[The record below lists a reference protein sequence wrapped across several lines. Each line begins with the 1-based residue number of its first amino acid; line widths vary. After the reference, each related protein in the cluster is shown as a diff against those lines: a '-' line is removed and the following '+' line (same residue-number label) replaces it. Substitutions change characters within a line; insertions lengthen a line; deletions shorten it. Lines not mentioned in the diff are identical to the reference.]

1 MSQRHSSRRAF
12 LTAAGTTATIGLAG
26 CLGNGGDGGGG
37 DASGGGG
44 GGSGD
49 SDGGGSGDGD
59 GGGGGGDT
67 STTITY
73 LSDRGGSKDVI
84 DQIIAEFEAEFD
96 YTVDVTY
103 TAKGTSTDEQ
113 LQKMR
118 AANNPPDIVF
128 DTASDAYRYQRDG
141 NAAPVSDAVQGTG
154 LPDPVNV
161 DGESYFV
168 PTMVEPLMGWYRND
182 IYEENPTTWEN
193 WLAEAQRASTEED
206 INGYVVQSGNTN
218 NADTSVTQTL
228 WQNDVDIYS
237 GPEGDIEVT
246 IDQGENRTR
255 AIETFEWLES
265 MAEYAPNGSGWEWGD
280 AISALQQENA
290 AAAMSVG
297 GLPILTIMGNRPDLV
312 DKLSPTAFP
321 VPDGKEQDKWW
332 AYMEGHVVWSG
343 GEATDGAREFVKFF
357 NESDRFMD
365 FLLSAPLFQFPPT
378 REGLDREAYT
388 SNEVVQD
395 NPEVMKLVRENW
407 DAFTTVL
414 ATGDDGAPN
423 IVGADAY
430 GQQTFGEAA
439 DQMLVGGL
447 SPEETV
453 DWLAEELRALQG

>member
-1 MSQRHSSRRAF
+1 MPREHESRRTF
-12 LTAAGTTATIGLAG
+12 LTAAGTATTIGLAG
-26 CLGNGGDGGGG
+26 CLGTDGGG
-37 DASGGGG
+37 D
-44 GGSGD
+44 
-49 SDGGGSGDGD
+49 DGTTNGDGD
-59 GGGGGGDT
+59 GDGDGDGNGDGGDT
-67 STTITY
+67 STTIKY
-73 LSDRGGSKDVI
+73 LSDRGDSKDVI
-84 DQIIAEFEAEFD
+84 DEIITEFEDEFD
-96 YTVDVTY
+96 YTIDVTY

-118 AANNPPDIVF
+118 AAGNPPDIVF
-128 DTASDAYRYQRDG
+128 DTAADAYRYQRDG
-141 NAAPVSDAVQGTG
+141 NAAPVTEAVQGTG

-193 WLAEAQRASTEED
+193 WLSEAQRAKEQDD

-218 NADTSVTQTL
+218 NADTMVTQTL

-246 IDQGENRTR
+246 IDQGENRT
-255 AIETFEWLES
+255 AAVETFEWLQS
-265 MAEYAPNGSGWEWGD
+265 IAQYAPNGSGWEWGD
-280 AISALQQENA
+280 AIAALQQENA

-297 GLPILTIMGNRPDLV
+297 GLPILTIMGNRPDFV
-312 DKLSPTAFP
+312 EKLSPTAFP
-321 VPDGKEQDKWW
+321 IPEGKEQDKWW

-343 GEATDGAREFVKFF
+343 GEATEGAREFVNFF
-357 NESDRFMD
+357 SDSDKFMD

-378 REGLDREAYT
+378 REGLDSDAYT
-388 SNEVVQD
+388 SNEIVQD
-395 NPEVMKLVRENW
+395 NPEVLKLVRNNW

-423 IVGADAY
+423 IVAADAY
-430 GQQTFGEAA
+430 GQQKFGEAA
-439 DQMLVGGL
+439 DQLLIGGL

>member
-1 MSQRHSSRRAF
+1 
-12 LTAAGTTATIGLAG
+12 
-26 CLGNGGDGGGG
+26 
-37 DASGGGG
+37 
-44 GGSGD
+44 
-49 SDGGGSGDGD
+49 
-59 GGGGGGDT
+59 
-67 STTITY
+67 
-73 LSDRGGSKDVI
+73 
-84 DQIIAEFEAEFD
+84 
-96 YTVDVTY
+96 
-103 TAKGTSTDEQ
+103 
-113 LQKMR
+113 
-118 AANNPPDIVF
+118 
-128 DTASDAYRYQRDG
+128 
-141 NAAPVSDAVQGTG
+141 
-154 LPDPVNV
+154 
-161 DGESYFV
+161 
-168 PTMVEPLMGWYRND
+168 
-182 IYEENPTTWEN
+182 
-193 WLAEAQRASTEED
+193 
-206 INGYVVQSGNTN
+206 
-218 NADTSVTQTL
+218 
-228 WQNDVDIYS
+228 
-237 GPEGDIEVT
+237 
-246 IDQGENRTR
+246 
-255 AIETFEWLES
+255 

>member
-1 MSQRHSSRRAF
+1 
-12 LTAAGTTATIGLAG
+12 
-26 CLGNGGDGGGG
+26 
-37 DASGGGG
+37 
-44 GGSGD
+44 
-49 SDGGGSGDGD
+49 
-59 GGGGGGDT
+59 
-67 STTITY
+67 
-73 LSDRGGSKDVI
+73 
-84 DQIIAEFEAEFD
+84 
-96 YTVDVTY
+96 
-103 TAKGTSTDEQ
+103 
-113 LQKMR
+113 
-118 AANNPPDIVF
+118 
-128 DTASDAYRYQRDG
+128 
-141 NAAPVSDAVQGTG
+141 
-154 LPDPVNV
+154 
-161 DGESYFV
+161 
-168 PTMVEPLMGWYRND
+168 
-182 IYEENPTTWEN
+182 
-193 WLAEAQRASTEED
+193 
-206 INGYVVQSGNTN
+206 
-218 NADTSVTQTL
+218 
-228 WQNDVDIYS
+228 
-237 GPEGDIEVT
+237 
-246 IDQGENRTR
+246 
-255 AIETFEWLES
+255 
-265 MAEYAPNGSGWEWGD
+265 
-280 AISALQQENA
+280 
-290 AAAMSVG
+290 MSVG